1 MKQETYLFVYTIFF
15 FLYFLDQSAS
25 KLMEIIDK
33 TTNNETGHFYDVDG
47 TKLPF

>member
-1 MKQETYLFVYTIFF
+1 MIIFF
-15 FLYFLDQSAS
+15 IFFLDQSAS